1 MENPLRN
8 YPWGSRTLIAGL
20 LGREPGAEPEAEMW
34 IGAHPSAPSRVVS
47 GVPGETPGLDELISA
62 NAEAL
67 LGSEVAGDGRSL
79 PFLLKLLAAE
89 KPLSIQVHPD
99 AAQAAEGFAAENAA
113 GIALDAPH
121 RNYRDAAHKPEMI
134 YALTDFAALSGFRE
148 PEQIAR
154 HFSLLLPLLSGVAAD
169 ACAGII
175 ELLGGEDALRNTF
188 GRLLCGAP
196 ELTKLTA
203 RVLHAVRTEESLR
216 THPAL
221 AELPS
226 LNAHYPNDPGILVSL
241 MLNLVQLAPGQAI
254 YLAAGNV
261 HAYLRGLGVEVM
273 ANSDNVLRGGLTAKH
288 IDLPELLRITVFEPQ
303 DVPLLHP
310 RTTDFGQQVFA
321 PPFDEFQ
328 LQHIELPAAEDAADM
343 ADADVPIAANGPVL
357 MICVD
362 GQLVVDTPRGDQVLH
377 RGESLFIG
385 AAEAPA
391 MARRSVGSGA
401 RAFAVTVQ
409 AVR

>member
-1 MENPLRN
+1 M
-8 YPWGSRTLIAGL
+8 
-20 LGREPGAEPEAEMW
+20 
-34 IGAHPSAPSRVVS
+34 
-47 GVPGETPGLDELISA
+47 
-62 NAEAL
+62 
-67 LGSEVAGDGRSL
+67 
-79 PFLLKLLAAE
+79 
-89 KPLSIQVHPD
+89 
-99 AAQAAEGFAAENAA
+99 
-113 GIALDAPH
+113 
-121 RNYRDAAHKPEMI
+121 
-134 YALTDFAALSGFRE
+134 
-148 PEQIAR
+148 
-154 HFSLLLPLLSGVAAD
+154 
-169 ACAGII
+169 
-175 ELLGGEDALRNTF
+175 
-188 GRLLCGAP
+188 
-196 ELTKLTA
+196 
-203 RVLHAVRTEESLR
+203 RTEESLR

-226 LNAHYPNDPGILVSL
+226 LDAHYPNDPGILVSL

-362 GQLVVDTPRGDQVLH
+362 GQLVVDTPRGDQVTAPRRIPVH
-377 RGESLFIG
+377 RCRRGPGHGPALRGTRAHAPSRSRSRQCASL
-385 AAEAPA
+385 
-391 MARRSVGSGA
+391 RRRPHS
-401 RAFAVTVQ
+401 RH
-409 AVR
+409 

>member
-8 YPWGSRTLIAGL
+8 YPWGSRTLIADL
-20 LGREPGAEPEAEMW
+20 LGREAVDQPEAEMW
-34 IGAHPSAPSRVVS
+34 IGAHPSAPSRVLS
-47 GVPGETPGLDELISA
+47 DGPGVNPGLDELISRDA
-62 NAEAL
+62 QSL
-67 LGSEVAGDGRSL
+67 LGPEVAAECGSL

-89 KPLSIQVHPD
+89 KPLSIQVHPN
-99 AAQAAEGFAAENAA
+99 AAQAADGFAAENEA
-113 GIALDAPH
+113 GVPIDAPH

-148 PEQIAR
+148 PAEIR
-154 HFSLLLPLLSGVAAD
+154 ELFSLLLPRLSGVAAE
-169 ACAGII
+169 ACAGILG
-175 ELLGGEDALRNTF
+175 LLDGEDALRATF

-196 ELTKLTA
+196 ELSELTA
-203 RVLHAVRTEESLR
+203 QALEAVRAEESLR
-216 THPAL
+216 AHPAL

-226 LNAHYPNDPGILVSL
+226 LDAHYPNDRGILVSL
-241 MLNLVQLAPGQAI
+241 MLNLVQLSPGQAI
-254 YLAAGNV
+254 YLAAGNA

-303 DVPLLHP
+303 QVPLLAP
-310 RTTDFGQQVFA
+310 ETTAFGQQVFA

-328 LQHIELPAAEDAADM
+328 LQHIEIPAAGDSADM
-343 ADADVPIAANGPVL
+343 ADADVPVAANGPVL
-357 MICVD
+357 MVCVD
-362 GQLVVDTPRGDQVLH
+362 GQLVLDTPRGDMVLH
-377 RGESLFIG
+377 RGESVFIG

-401 RAFAVTVQ
+401 RAFAVTVP
-409 AVR
+409 ARA

>member
-1 MENPLRN
+1 MYRLENPLRN

-67 LGSEVAGDGRSL
+67 LGTEVAGDGRSL

-196 ELTKLTA
+196 ELTELTA
-203 RVLHAVRTEESLR
+203 RVLHAVRR
-216 THPAL
+216 PR
-221 AELPS
+221 
-226 LNAHYPNDPGILVSL
+226 NRC
-241 MLNLVQLAPGQAI
+241 APTPRWR
-254 YLAAGNV
+254 NC
-261 HAYLRGLGVEVM
+261 R
-273 ANSDNVLRGGLTAKH
+273 RWT
-288 IDLPELLRITVFEPQ
+288 
-303 DVPLLHP
+303 
-310 RTTDFGQQVFA
+310 RTTRTTRASWFRSCSTSSSWRRARPSTWPRATSTPTCAGSA
-321 PPFDEFQ
+321 WKSWRTRTTCC
-328 LQHIELPAAEDAADM
+328 AA
-343 ADADVPIAANGPVL
+343 V
-357 MICVD
+357 
-362 GQLVVDTPRGDQVLH
+362 
-377 RGESLFIG
+377 
-385 AAEAPA
+385 
-391 MARRSVGSGA
+391 
-401 RAFAVTVQ
+401 
-409 AVR
+409 